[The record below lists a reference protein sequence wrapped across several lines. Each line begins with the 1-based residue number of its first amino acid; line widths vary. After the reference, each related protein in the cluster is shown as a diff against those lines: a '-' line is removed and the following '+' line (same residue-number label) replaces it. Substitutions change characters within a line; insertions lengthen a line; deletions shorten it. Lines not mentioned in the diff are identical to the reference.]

1 MAEPFI
7 FISTYT
13 IKEGKLEEFSAYTH
27 EIVELIQ
34 SNEPRL
40 LAYSTYASED
50 GTKATTV
57 QIHPDADSMMFH
69 IQLMRKELDSSH
81 EFLDPDR
88 ITFCGELNDQV
99 LELVRQIAG
108 SEVTLDV
115 NPQQLGG
122 FTRLKSI

>member
-1 MAEPFI
+1 MPEPFI

-13 IKEGKLEEFSAYTH
+13 IKEGKLEKYSALTR
-27 EIVELIQ
+27 EVVELIQ

-57 QIHPDADSMMFH
+57 QVHPDADSMMFH
-69 IQLMRKELDSSH
+69 MQLMREKLDSTQ
-81 EFLDPDR
+81 EFLDPES
-88 ITFCGELNDQV
+88 ITFCGEFNDQV
-99 LELVRQIAG
+99 LEMVRQIAG
-108 SEVTLDV
+108 SGVTLNV

-122 FTRLKSI
+122 FTRLKSG

>member
-1 MAEPFI
+1 MPEPFI

-13 IKEGKLEEFSAYTH
+13 IKEGKIEEYSAFTC
-27 EIVELIQ
+27 EVVELIH

-57 QIHPDADSMMFH
+57 QVHPDADSMMFH
-69 IQLMRKELDSSH
+69 MQLMREKLDSTH
-81 EFLDPDR
+81 KFLDTES

-99 LELVRQIAG
+99 LEMVRQIAG
-108 SEVTLDV
+108 SGVTLNV

-122 FTRLKSI
+122 FTRLMSG

>member
-1 MAEPFI
+1 MPEPFI
-7 FISTYT
+7 FISTYI
-13 IKEGKLEEFSAYTH
+13 IKEGKLEEYRALTR
-27 EIVELIQ
+27 EVVELIQ

-57 QIHPDADSMMFH
+57 QVHPDADSMMFH
-69 IQLMRKELDSSH
+69 MQLMREKLDSTH
-81 EFLDPDR
+81 ELLDPES

-99 LELVRQIAG
+99 LVMVKQIAG
-108 SEVTLDV
+108 AGVTLNV

-122 FTRLKSI
+122 FSRLSSS